1 MQPNIKNKKHGS
13 WNNLILSVEIKRKTM
28 KKYVVER

>member
-13 WNNLILSVEIKRKTM
+13 WNNIILSVEIKRKTM
-28 KKYVVER
+28 KK